1 MFLDSGRPRL
11 YYRFV
16 IYRFLPLLHWHL
28 HGYIRMEGCGII
40 YRAERLFDGLSREL
54 KIKMET
60 ERAKTGFTTG
70 NLSLILE
77 KEFPK
82 VLKSVKEKCLKQLAG
97 EMEIDLGP
105 EGNYMFYPTKVY
117 KQPGKDRRFR
127 KP

>member
-1 MFLDSGRPRL
+1 MDIFVWRDAGLFILATFLA
-11 YYRFV
+11 RF
-16 IYRFLPLLHWHL
+16 FF
-28 HGYIRMEGCGII
+28 I